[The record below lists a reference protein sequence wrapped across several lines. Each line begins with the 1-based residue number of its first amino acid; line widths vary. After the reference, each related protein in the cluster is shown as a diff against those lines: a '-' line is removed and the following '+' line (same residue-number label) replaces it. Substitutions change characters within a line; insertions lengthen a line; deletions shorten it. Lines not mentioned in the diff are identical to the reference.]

1 MHFAGGLD
9 CRPTLCLLMTL
20 LLPTSTSHD
29 GGAHNFG
36 PQFFILV
43 TITLTTGLAVMT
55 KND

>member
-55 KND
+55 IND